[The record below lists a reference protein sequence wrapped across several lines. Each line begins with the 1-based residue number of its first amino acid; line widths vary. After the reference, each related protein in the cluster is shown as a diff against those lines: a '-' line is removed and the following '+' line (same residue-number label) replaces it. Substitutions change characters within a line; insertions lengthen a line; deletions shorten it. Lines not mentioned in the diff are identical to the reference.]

1 MMKLKGKDLREGD
14 KSLLLVMIS
23 DKGNMYIDPN
33 ATQPRVIGKD
43 LIMPLLLSDEEC
55 ECC

>member
-1 MMKLKGKDLREGD
+1 MIKLKGKDLREGD

-33 ATQPRVIGKD
+33 ATQSRVIGKD
-43 LIMPLLLSDEEC
+43 LIMPSSLRGGEC

>member
-1 MMKLKGKDLREGD
+1 MIKLKGKDLREGD

-33 ATQPRVIGKD
+33 ATQLRVIGKD
-43 LIMPLLLSDEEC
+43 LIMPSSFGGGEC